1 MWKRLGTLTK
11 FYVKT
16 PNPKKGANKMA
27 LLIDGPN
34 MLRKEFNVDLDKIR
48 DAVEQFGTIVVGRVY
63 LNQYASDKLIEAIAN
78 QGFEPRISAGD
89 VDVEM
94 AVDGTDL
101 VHNKNIDTIVYMT
114 RDADFLPAMRKA
126 KENGVGIIV
135 VGAEP
140 GFSMAIQNIAD
151 HVIKVE
157 EDFELNKQKLEQKKR
172 ERNPAMA
179 ELHESDF
186 EDENSNEEN
195 AETVGSHNND
205 NNKDFQNQKSQHG
218 KNFEKRN
225 DKDDKK
231 SKKSKTSKFEET
243 ISNRINWLKK
253 N

>member
-16 PNPKKGANKMA
+16 PNPKKGTNKMA

-157 EDFELNKQKLEQKKR
+157 EDFELNKQQLEQKKR

-179 ELHESDF
+179 ELHESTF
-186 EDENSNEEN
+186 EEEPTGELSINVPDKTSNGDSE
-195 AETVGSHNND
+195 D
-205 NNKDFQNQKSQHG
+205 LKDKSG
-218 KNFEKRN
+218 KNFEKRK
-225 DKDDKK
+225 DKDGKSK